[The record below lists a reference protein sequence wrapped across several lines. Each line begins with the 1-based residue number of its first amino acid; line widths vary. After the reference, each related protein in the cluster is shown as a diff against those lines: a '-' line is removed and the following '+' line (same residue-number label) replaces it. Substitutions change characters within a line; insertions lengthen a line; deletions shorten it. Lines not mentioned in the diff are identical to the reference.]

1 MTFSEKT
8 LAAVEKIAWLLAI
21 LGFAA
26 KWNLL
31 AAGNIM
37 LILGLG
43 ALSSV
48 YLLRAYQPAA
58 PVENPS
64 FLLDNL
70 LPKYLGI
77 GGAVVF
83 MGVLFKLMTWNNGTA
98 LLLVGTITTTAVVLL
113 TVFNQLFASRALAAA
128 ALGGLLLYVPAET
141 LVRQFHHDDPVL
153 VTKMIYQLNHPLDRA
168 AAADVHQYLQQKR
181 ATR

>member
-1 MTFSEKT
+1 MTFSEQT
-8 LAAVEKIAWLLAI
+8 LATVEKIAWPLAL

-31 AAGNIM
+31 AAGHSM
-37 LILGLG
+37 LILGLS
-43 ALSSV
+43 ALSAI

-58 PVENPS
+58 AETPS

-83 MGVLFKLMTWNNGTA
+83 IGVLFKLMTWNNGTA
-98 LLLVGTITTTAVVLL
+98 LLLVGTITLSVVVLIM
-113 TVFNQLFASRALAAA
+113 VFNRLLTIRALVAA

-153 VTKMIYQLNHPLDRA
+153 VTKMIYQLNHPLDRS
-168 AAADVHQYLQQKR
+168 AAADVHQYLEQKR